1 MDPVKFFSD
10 VSGIFRNKIYLSFPP
25 KKFLKNN
32 FLLPKYLIRKSKYKI
47 SIRVSSLWNKDLSST
62 EKERQEPHLFKR
74 KLISKLLKMNDKVK

>member
-1 MDPVKFFSD
+1 MDPVNIFSD

-32 FLLPKYLIRKSKYKI
+32 FLIRKSKYKI
-47 SIRVSSLWNKDLSST
+47 SIRVSSLWNKVLWST